1 MKKLL
6 ILLLLS
12 TLSSC
17 EPDPIPCNP
26 ECWKITDLNISEVTG
41 SLRITFT
48 NPCNKSLTYN
58 TYVIDESKYNLYN
71 LGDIICED
79 DFPSETI
86 GNPPPTG

>member
-26 ECWKITDLNISEVTG
+26 ECWKITDLNINDVTG

>member
-6 ILLLLS
+6 LLFLL
-12 TLSSC
+12 TVLSSC
-17 EPDPIPCNP
+17 EPAPEPCNP

-48 NPCNKSLTYN
+48 NPCKKSLTYN
-58 TYVIDESKYNLYN
+58 TYVIDESKYHLYSV
-71 LGDIICED
+71 GDIICED
-79 DFPSETI
+79 DFPNETI